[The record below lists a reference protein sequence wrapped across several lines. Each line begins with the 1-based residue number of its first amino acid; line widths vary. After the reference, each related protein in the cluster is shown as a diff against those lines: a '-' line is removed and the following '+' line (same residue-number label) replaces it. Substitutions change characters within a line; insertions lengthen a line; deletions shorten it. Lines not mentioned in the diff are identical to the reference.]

1 MKLMRYCLSPNKLA
15 WLRQELG
22 EHADELI
29 AAMDKAGSHY
39 LAGLAESQAGDL
51 SAADS
56 QLKFQWFQQKLAL
69 TTRLTD
75 AELANLTPL
84 SLVDIRGEI
93 REEMRE
99 EMRVEMHVKLVTPD
113 TLATALQ
120 QLSSES
126 VLGFDTETRASFEP
140 GVQHPLS
147 LVQLA
152 TSDTCYLFQQTVLG
166 ERLAELKPLLENEQ
180 ILKVGIGLR
189 GDGQALKRDWD
200 IQVSPRLDLNWAM
213 AQLGA
218 GKEMGTRQLVAALL
232 QKRIDKPKKITLSNW
247 QQVPL
252 SQAQVQYAALDALAA
267 NLCFWQLIDK
277 LQGFYGKE
285 TVGSKPILPP
295 SLAARLASY
304 FHPA

>member
-1 MKLMRYCLSPNKLA
+1 MQLMRYCLSPNKLA
-15 WLRQELG
+15 WLREELG
-22 EHADELI
+22 EHADKLL
-29 AAMDKAGSHY
+29 AAMDKAGSQY
-39 LAGLAESQAGDL
+39 LAELTELQAGDL
-51 SAADS
+51 SAGDS
-56 QLKFQWFQQKLAL
+56 QLKFAWFQQKLAL

-75 AELANLTPL
+75 ADLANLTPL
-84 SLVDIRGEI
+84 SLVDV
-93 REEMRE
+93 
-99 EMRVEMHVKLVTPD
+99 RVELVSSDKL
-113 TLATALQ
+113 TALQ

-152 TSDTCYLFQQTVLG
+152 TSDTCYLFQRAVLG

-218 GKEMGTRQLVAALL
+218 GKEVGTRQLVAALL
-232 QKRIDKPKKITLSNW
+232 HKRIDKPKKLTLSNW

-252 SQAQVQYAALDALAA
+252 SQAQIQYAALDALAA

-277 LQGFYGKE
+277 LQGFYGKT
-285 TVGSKPILPP
+285 TVANKPLLPP

-304 FHPA
+304 FLPA

>member
-1 MKLMRYCLSPNKLA
+1 MQLMRYCLSPNKLA
-15 WLRQELG
+15 WLREELG
-22 EHADELI
+22 EHADKLL
-29 AAMDKAGSHY
+29 AAMDAAGSNY
-39 LAGLAESQAGDL
+39 LAELTELQAGDL
-51 SAADS
+51 SAGDS
-56 QLKFQWFQQKLAL
+56 QLKFAWFQQKLAL

-84 SLVDIRGEI
+84 SLVDV
-93 REEMRE
+93 
-99 EMRVEMHVKLVTPD
+99 RVELVSSDKLT
-113 TLATALQ
+113 AALQ

-152 TSDTCYLFQQTVLG
+152 TSDTCYLFQQAVLG

-232 QKRIDKPKKITLSNW
+232 HKRIDKPKKMTLSNW

-277 LQGFYGKE
+277 LQGFYGKT
-285 TVGSKPILPP
+285 TVANKPLLPP
-295 SLAARLASY
+295 RDRKSVV
-304 FHPA
+304 

>member
-1 MKLMRYCLSPNKLA
+1 MQLMRYCLSPNKLA

-75 AELANLTPL
+75 AELANLEPL
-84 SLVDIRGEI
+84 SLVDIKG
-93 REEMRE
+93 
-99 EMRVEMHVKLVTPD
+99 EMRVELVTPD
-113 TLATALQ
+113 TLASALQ
-120 QLSSES
+120 QLSRES

-152 TSDTCYLFQQTVLG
+152 TSDTCYLFQRAVLG

-232 QKRIDKPKKITLSNW
+232 HKRIDKPKKMTLSNW

-277 LQGFYGKE
+277 LQGFYGKT
-285 TVGSKPILPP
+285 TVANKPLLPP

>member
-1 MKLMRYCLSPNKLA
+1 MQLMRYCLSPNKLA
-15 WLRQELG
+15 WLREELG
-22 EHADELI
+22 EHTDKLL
-29 AAMDKAGSHY
+29 AAMDAAGSNY
-39 LAGLAESQAGDL
+39 LAELTELQAGDL
-51 SAADS
+51 SAGDS
-56 QLKFQWFQQKLAL
+56 QLKFAWFQQKLAL

-75 AELANLTPL
+75 AELANLAPL
-84 SLVDIRGEI
+84 SLVD
-93 REEMRE
+93 MRDD
-99 EMRVEMHVKLVTPD
+99 MRVEIRVELVTPD
-113 TLATALQ
+113 TLTAALQ

-152 TSDTCYLFQQTVLG
+152 TSDTCYLFQQAVLG

-232 QKRIDKPKKITLSNW
+232 HKRIDKPKKMTLSNW

-267 NLCFWQLIDK
+267 NQCFWQLIDK
-277 LQGFYGKE
+277 LQGFYGKT
-285 TVGSKPILPP
+285 TVGNKPLLPP

>member
-1 MKLMRYCLSPNKLA
+1 MQLMRYCLSPNKLA
-15 WLRQELG
+15 WLREELG
-22 EHADELI
+22 EHADKLL
-29 AAMDKAGSHY
+29 AAMDAAGSNY
-39 LAGLAESQAGDL
+39 LAELTELQAGDL
-51 SAADS
+51 SAGDS
-56 QLKFQWFQQKLAL
+56 QLKFAWFQQKLAL

-75 AELANLTPL
+75 ADLANLTPL
-84 SLVDIRGEI
+84 SLVD
-93 REEMRE
+93 
-99 EMRVEMHVKLVTPD
+99 MRVELVSSDKLT
-113 TLATALQ
+113 AALQ
-120 QLSSES
+120 QLSGES
-126 VLGFDTETRASFEP
+126 VLGFDTETRASFEQ

-152 TSDTCYLFQQTVLG
+152 TSDTCYLFQQAVLG
-166 ERLAELKPLLENEQ
+166 ERLIELKPLLENEQ

-232 QKRIDKPKKITLSNW
+232 HKRIDKPKKMTLSNW

-252 SQAQVQYAALDALAA
+252 SPAQIQYAALDALAA
-267 NLCFWQLIDK
+267 NQCFWQLIDK
-277 LQGFYGKE
+277 LQGFYGKT
-285 TVGSKPILPP
+285 TVANKPLLPP

-304 FHPA
+304 FLPA

>member
-1 MKLMRYCLSPNKLA
+1 MQLMRNCLSPNKLA

-29 AAMDKAGSHY
+29 AAMDTAGNQY
-39 LAGLAESQAGDL
+39 LAGLLESQAGDL
-51 SAADS
+51 AAPES
-56 QLKFQWFQQKLAL
+56 QLKFAWFQQKLAL

-75 AELANLTPL
+75 AELTLLPVL
-84 SLVDIRGEI
+84 SLQSRH
-93 REEMRE
+93 
-99 EMRVEMHVKLVTPD
+99 VEWVTPEY
-113 TLATALQ
+113 LATALQ
-120 QLSSES
+120 QLSRES

-152 TSDTCYLFQQTVLG
+152 TSDTCYLFQQAVLG

-189 GDGQALKRDWD
+189 GDGQALKRDWN
-200 IQVSPRLDLNWAM
+200 ILVSPRLDLNWAM

-218 GKEMGTRQLVAALL
+218 GKEMGTRQLVAVLL
-232 QKRIDKPKKITLSNW
+232 HQRIDKPKKITLSNW

-252 SQAQVQYAALDALAA
+252 SPAQIQYAALDALAA

-277 LQGFYGKE
+277 LQGFYGKT
-285 TVGSKPILPP
+285 TVGNKPLLPP

>member
-1 MKLMRYCLSPNKLA
+1 MQLMRYCLSPNKLA
-15 WLRQELG
+15 WLREELG
-22 EHADELI
+22 EHTDKLL
-29 AAMDKAGSHY
+29 AAMDAAGSNY
-39 LAGLAESQAGDL
+39 LAELTELQAGDL
-51 SAADS
+51 SAGDS
-56 QLKFQWFQQKLAL
+56 QLKFAWFQQKLAL

-75 AELANLTPL
+75 AELANLSPL
-84 SLVDIRGEI
+84 SLVD
-93 REEMRE
+93 MRDD
-99 EMRVEMHVKLVTPD
+99 MRVEIRVELVSLDKLT
-113 TLATALQ
+113 AALQ

-152 TSDTCYLFQQTVLG
+152 TSDTCYLFQRAVLG

-189 GDGQALKRDWD
+189 GDVQALKRDWD

-232 QKRIDKPKKITLSNW
+232 HKRIDKPKKMTLSNW

-277 LQGFYGKE
+277 LQGFYGKT
-285 TVGSKPILPP
+285 TVANKPLLPP

>member
-1 MKLMRYCLSPNKLA
+1 MQLMRYCLSPNKLA
-15 WLRQELG
+15 WLREELG
-22 EHADELI
+22 EHADKLL
-29 AAMDKAGSHY
+29 AAMDAAGSNY
-39 LAGLAESQAGDL
+39 LAELTELQAGDL
-51 SAADS
+51 SAGDS
-56 QLKFQWFQQKLAL
+56 QLKFAWFQQKLAL

-75 AELANLTPL
+75 ADLANLTPL
-84 SLVDIRGEI
+84 SLVDV
-93 REEMRE
+93 
-99 EMRVEMHVKLVTPD
+99 RVELVSSDKLT
-113 TLATALQ
+113 AALQ

-152 TSDTCYLFQQTVLG
+152 TSDTCYLFQQAVLG

-200 IQVSPRLDLNWAM
+200 IHVSPRLDLNWAM

-232 QKRIDKPKKITLSNW
+232 HKRIDKPKKITLSNW

-252 SQAQVQYAALDALAA
+252 SQAQIQYAALDALAA

-277 LQGFYGKE
+277 LQGFYGKT
-285 TVGSKPILPP
+285 TVGNKPLLPP
-295 SLAARLASY
+295 SLATRLASY

>member
-1 MKLMRYCLSPNKLA
+1 MQLMRYCLSPNKLA
-15 WLRQELG
+15 WLREELG
-22 EHADELI
+22 EHADKLL
-29 AAMDKAGSHY
+29 AAMDAAGSNY
-39 LAGLAESQAGDL
+39 LAELTELQAGDL
-51 SAADS
+51 SAGDS
-56 QLKFQWFQQKLAL
+56 QLKFAWFQQKLAL

-75 AELANLTPL
+75 ADLANLTPL
-84 SLVDIRGEI
+84 SLVDV
-93 REEMRE
+93 
-99 EMRVEMHVKLVTPD
+99 RVELVSSDKLT
-113 TLATALQ
+113 AALQ

-152 TSDTCYLFQQTVLG
+152 TSDTCYLFQQAVLG

-232 QKRIDKPKKITLSNW
+232 HKRIDKPKKMTLSNW

-252 SQAQVQYAALDALAA
+252 SQAQVHYAALDALAA
-267 NLCFWQLIDK
+267 NQCFWQLIDK
-277 LQGFYGKE
+277 LQGFYGKT
-285 TVGSKPILPP
+285 TVANKPLLPP

-304 FHPA
+304 FLPA

>member
-1 MKLMRYCLSPNKLA
+1 MQLMRYCLSPNKLA

-29 AAMDKAGSHY
+29 AAMDAAGSQY

-51 SAADS
+51 SAGDS

-75 AELANLTPL
+75 AELANLEPL
-84 SLVDIRGEI
+84 SLVDIKG
-93 REEMRE
+93 
-99 EMRVEMHVKLVTPD
+99 EMRVELVTPD

-152 TSDTCYLFQQTVLG
+152 TSDTCYLFQRAVLG

-232 QKRIDKPKKITLSNW
+232 HKRIDKPKKITLSNW

-252 SQAQVQYAALDALAA
+252 SQAQIQYAALDALAA

-277 LQGFYGKE
+277 LQGFYGKT
-285 TVGSKPILPP
+285 TVGNKPLLPP

>member
-1 MKLMRYCLSPNKLA
+1 MQLMRYCLSPNKLA

-22 EHADELI
+22 EHADELL
-29 AAMDKAGSHY
+29 AAMDAAGSKY
-39 LAGLAESQAGDL
+39 LSGLAESQAGDL
-51 SAADS
+51 SAPDS

-75 AELANLTPL
+75 TELANLAPL
-84 SLVDIRGEI
+84 SLVG
-93 REEMRE
+93 
-99 EMRVEMHVKLVTPD
+99 MRVELVTHD
-113 TLATALQ
+113 TLTATLL
-120 QLSSES
+120 QLSTES

-140 GVQHPLS
+140 GIQHPLS

-152 TSDTCYLFQQTVLG
+152 TSDSCYLFQQAMLG
-166 ERLAELKPLLENEQ
+166 ERLAELKPMLENEQ

-189 GDGQALKRDWD
+189 GDGQALKRDWN

-232 QKRIDKPKKITLSNW
+232 HKRIDKPKKITLSNW

-252 SQAQVQYAALDALAA
+252 SQAQIQYAALDALAA

-277 LQGFYGKE
+277 LQGFYGKT
-285 TVGSKPILPP
+285 TVGNKPLLPP
-295 SLAARLASY
+295 SLAARLANY

>member
-1 MKLMRYCLSPNKLA
+1 MQLMRYCLSPNKLA
-15 WLRQELG
+15 WLREELG
-22 EHADELI
+22 EHTDKLL
-29 AAMDKAGSHY
+29 AAMDAAGSNY
-39 LAGLAESQAGDL
+39 LAELTELQAGDL
-51 SAADS
+51 SAGDS
-56 QLKFQWFQQKLAL
+56 QLKFAWFQQKLAL

-84 SLVDIRGEI
+84 SLVDV
-93 REEMRE
+93 
-99 EMRVEMHVKLVTPD
+99 RVELVSSDKLT
-113 TLATALQ
+113 AALQ

-152 TSDTCYLFQQTVLG
+152 TSDTCYLFQQAVLG
-166 ERLAELKPLLENEQ
+166 ERLAELKPLLDNEQ

-232 QKRIDKPKKITLSNW
+232 HKRIDKPKKITLSNW

-252 SQAQVQYAALDALAA
+252 SQAQIQYAALDALAA

-277 LQGFYGKE
+277 LQGFYGKT
-285 TVGSKPILPP
+285 TVGNKPLLPP

>member
-1 MKLMRYCLSPNKLA
+1 MQLMRYCLSPNKLA
-15 WLRQELG
+15 WLREELG
-22 EHADELI
+22 EHTDKLL
-29 AAMDKAGSHY
+29 AAMDAAGSNY
-39 LAGLAESQAGDL
+39 LAELTELQAGDL
-51 SAADS
+51 SAGDS
-56 QLKFQWFQQKLAL
+56 QLKFAWFQQKLAL

-75 AELANLTPL
+75 ADLANLTPL
-84 SLVDIRGEI
+84 SLVDV
-93 REEMRE
+93 
-99 EMRVEMHVKLVTPD
+99 RVELVSSDKLT
-113 TLATALQ
+113 AALQ

-152 TSDTCYLFQQTVLG
+152 TSDTCYLFQQAVLG

-232 QKRIDKPKKITLSNW
+232 HKRIDKPKKMTLSNW

-267 NLCFWQLIDK
+267 NQCFWQLIDK
-277 LQGFYGKE
+277 LQGFYGKT
-285 TVGSKPILPP
+285 TVANKPLLPP

>member
-1 MKLMRYCLSPNKLA
+1 MQLMRYCLSPNKLA
-15 WLRQELG
+15 WLREELG
-22 EHADELI
+22 EHTDKLL
-29 AAMDKAGSHY
+29 AAMDAAGSNY
-39 LAGLAESQAGDL
+39 LAELTELQAGDL
-51 SAADS
+51 SAGDS
-56 QLKFQWFQQKLAL
+56 QLKFAWFQQKLAL

-84 SLVDIRGEI
+84 SLVDV
-93 REEMRE
+93 
-99 EMRVEMHVKLVTPD
+99 RVELVSSDKLT
-113 TLATALQ
+113 AALQ

-140 GVQHPLS
+140 GVQYPLS

-152 TSDTCYLFQQTVLG
+152 TSDTCYLFQQAVLG

-232 QKRIDKPKKITLSNW
+232 YKRIDKPKKMTLSNW

-252 SQAQVQYAALDALAA
+252 SPAQIQYAALDALAA

-277 LQGFYGKE
+277 LQGFYGKT
-285 TVGSKPILPP
+285 TVANKPLLPP

>member
-1 MKLMRYCLSPNKLA
+1 MQLMRYCLSPNKLA
-15 WLRQELG
+15 WLREELG
-22 EHADELI
+22 EHTDKLL
-29 AAMDKAGSHY
+29 AAMDAAGSNY
-39 LAGLAESQAGDL
+39 LAELTELQAGDL
-51 SAADS
+51 SAGDS
-56 QLKFQWFQQKLAL
+56 QLKFAWFQQKLAL

-75 AELANLTPL
+75 AELANLSPL
-84 SLVDIRGEI
+84 SLVD
-93 REEMRE
+93 MRDD
-99 EMRVEMHVKLVTPD
+99 MRVEIRVELVSLDKLT
-113 TLATALQ
+113 AALQ

-152 TSDTCYLFQQTVLG
+152 TSDTCYLFQQAVLG

-189 GDGQALKRDWD
+189 GDVQALKRDWD

-232 QKRIDKPKKITLSNW
+232 HKRIDKPKKMTLSNW

-277 LQGFYGKE
+277 LQGFYGKT
-285 TVGSKPILPP
+285 TVANKPLLPP

>member
-1 MKLMRYCLSPNKLA
+1 
-15 WLRQELG
+15 
-22 EHADELI
+22 
-29 AAMDKAGSHY
+29 
-39 LAGLAESQAGDL
+39 
-51 SAADS
+51 
-56 QLKFQWFQQKLAL
+56 
-69 TTRLTD
+69 
-75 AELANLTPL
+75 
-84 SLVDIRGEI
+84 
-93 REEMRE
+93 
-99 EMRVEMHVKLVTPD
+99 MHVELVTLD
-113 TLATALQ
+113 KLATALQ
-120 QLSSES
+120 QLSRES

-152 TSDTCYLFQQTVLG
+152 TSDTCYLFQQAVLG

-232 QKRIDKPKKITLSNW
+232 HKRIDKPKKITLSNW

-267 NLCFWQLIDK
+267 TLCFWQLIDK
-277 LQGFYGKE
+277 LQGFYGKT
-285 TVGSKPILPP
+285 TVGNKPILPP

>member
-1 MKLMRYCLSPNKLA
+1 MQLMRYCLSPNKLA

-39 LAGLAESQAGDL
+39 LAGLAESQAEDL

-93 REEMRE
+93 REEMR
-99 EMRVEMHVKLVTPD
+99 VEMHVELVTPD
-113 TLATALQ
+113 KLTTALQ
-120 QLSSES
+120 QLSRES

-140 GVQHPLS
+140 GVQYPLS

-152 TSDTCYLFQQTVLG
+152 TSDICYLFQRAVLG

-232 QKRIDKPKKITLSNW
+232 HKRIDKPKKITLSNW

-252 SQAQVQYAALDALAA
+252 SQAQIQYAALDALAA

-277 LQGFYGKE
+277 LQGFYGKT
-285 TVGSKPILPP
+285 TVGNKPLLPT

>member
-1 MKLMRYCLSPNKLA
+1 MQLMRYCLSPNKLA
-15 WLRQELG
+15 WLREELG
-22 EHADELI
+22 EHTDKLL
-29 AAMDKAGSHY
+29 AAMDAAGSNY
-39 LAGLAESQAGDL
+39 LAELTELQAGDL
-51 SAADS
+51 SAGDS
-56 QLKFQWFQQKLAL
+56 QLKFAWFQQKLAL

-84 SLVDIRGEI
+84 SLVDV
-93 REEMRE
+93 
-99 EMRVEMHVKLVTPD
+99 RVELVSSDKLT
-113 TLATALQ
+113 AALQ

-152 TSDTCYLFQQTVLG
+152 TSDTCYLFQRAVLG

-218 GKEMGTRQLVAALL
+218 GKEVGTRQLVAALL
-232 QKRIDKPKKITLSNW
+232 HKRIDKPKKLTLSNW

-267 NLCFWQLIDK
+267 NQCFWQLIDK
-277 LQGFYGKE
+277 LQGFYGKT
-285 TVGSKPILPP
+285 TVANKPLLPP

>member
-1 MKLMRYCLSPNKLA
+1 MQLMRYCLSPNKLA
-15 WLRQELG
+15 WLREELG
-22 EHADELI
+22 EHADKLL
-29 AAMDKAGSHY
+29 AAMDKAGSQY
-39 LAGLAESQAGDL
+39 LAELTELQAGDL
-51 SAADS
+51 SAGDS
-56 QLKFQWFQQKLAL
+56 QLKFAWFQQKLAL

-75 AELANLTPL
+75 ADLANLTPL
-84 SLVDIRGEI
+84 SLVD
-93 REEMRE
+93 MRDD
-99 EMRVEMHVKLVTPD
+99 MRVEIRVELVSLDKLT
-113 TLATALQ
+113 AALQ

-152 TSDTCYLFQQTVLG
+152 TSDTCYLFQQAVLG

-232 QKRIDKPKKITLSNW
+232 HKRIDKPKKMTLSNW

-267 NLCFWQLIDK
+267 NQCFWQLIDK
-277 LQGFYGKE
+277 LQGFYGKT
-285 TVGSKPILPP
+285 TVANKPLLPP

>member
-1 MKLMRYCLSPNKLA
+1 MQLMRYCLSPNKLA
-15 WLRQELG
+15 WLREELG
-22 EHADELI
+22 EHADKLL
-29 AAMDKAGSHY
+29 AAMDAAGSNY
-39 LAGLAESQAGDL
+39 LAELTELQAGDL
-51 SAADS
+51 SAGDS
-56 QLKFQWFQQKLAL
+56 QLKFAWFQQKLAL

-84 SLVDIRGEI
+84 SLVDV
-93 REEMRE
+93 
-99 EMRVEMHVKLVTPD
+99 RVELVSSDKLT
-113 TLATALQ
+113 AALQ

-152 TSDTCYLFQQTVLG
+152 TSDTCYLFQQAVLG

-232 QKRIDKPKKITLSNW
+232 HKRIDKPKKMTLSNW

-252 SQAQVQYAALDALAA
+252 SPAQIQYAALDALAA

-277 LQGFYGKE
+277 LQGFYGKT
-285 TVGSKPILPP
+285 TVANKPLLPP

>member
-1 MKLMRYCLSPNKLA
+1 MQLMRYCLSPNKLA
-15 WLRQELG
+15 WLREELG
-22 EHADELI
+22 EHTDKLL
-29 AAMDKAGSHY
+29 AAMDAAGSNY
-39 LAGLAESQAGDL
+39 LAELTELQAGDL
-51 SAADS
+51 SAGDS
-56 QLKFQWFQQKLAL
+56 QLKFAWFQQKLAL

-84 SLVDIRGEI
+84 SLVDV
-93 REEMRE
+93 
-99 EMRVEMHVKLVTPD
+99 RVELVSSDKLT
-113 TLATALQ
+113 TALQ

-140 GVQHPLS
+140 GVQYPLS

-152 TSDTCYLFQQTVLG
+152 TSDTCYLFQQAVLG

-232 QKRIDKPKKITLSNW
+232 YKRIDKPKKMTLSNW

-252 SQAQVQYAALDALAA
+252 SPAQIQYAALDALAA

-277 LQGFYGKE
+277 LQGFYGKT
-285 TVGSKPILPP
+285 TVANKPLLPP

-304 FHPA
+304 FDPA

>member
-1 MKLMRYCLSPNKLA
+1 MQLMRYCLSPNKLA
-15 WLRQELG
+15 WLREELG
-22 EHADELI
+22 EHADKLL
-29 AAMDKAGSHY
+29 AAMDKAGSQY
-39 LAGLAESQAGDL
+39 LAELTELQAGDL
-51 SAADS
+51 SAGDS
-56 QLKFQWFQQKLAL
+56 QLKFAWFQQKLAL

-75 AELANLTPL
+75 ADLANLTPL
-84 SLVDIRGEI
+84 SLVDV
-93 REEMRE
+93 
-99 EMRVEMHVKLVTPD
+99 RVELVSSDKLT
-113 TLATALQ
+113 AALQ

-152 TSDTCYLFQQTVLG
+152 TSDTCYLFQRAVLG

-200 IQVSPRLDLNWAM
+200 IHVSPRLDLNWAM

-232 QKRIDKPKKITLSNW
+232 HKRIDKPKKLTLSNW

-252 SQAQVQYAALDALAA
+252 SQAQIQYAALDALAA

-277 LQGFYGKE
+277 LQGFYGKT
-285 TVGSKPILPP
+285 TVANKPLLPP

-304 FHPA
+304 FLPA

>member
-1 MKLMRYCLSPNKLA
+1 MQLMRYCLSPNKLA
-15 WLRQELG
+15 WLREELG
-22 EHADELI
+22 EHTDKLL
-29 AAMDKAGSHY
+29 AAMDAAGSNY
-39 LAGLAESQAGDL
+39 LAELTELQAGDL
-51 SAADS
+51 SAGDS
-56 QLKFQWFQQKLAL
+56 QLKFAWFQQKLAL

-84 SLVDIRGEI
+84 SLVDV
-93 REEMRE
+93 
-99 EMRVEMHVKLVTPD
+99 RVELVSSDKLT
-113 TLATALQ
+113 AALQ

-152 TSDTCYLFQQTVLG
+152 TSDTCYLFQQAVLG

-232 QKRIDKPKKITLSNW
+232 HKRIDKPKKMTLSNW

-267 NLCFWQLIDK
+267 NQCFWQLIDK
-277 LQGFYGKE
+277 LQGFYGKT
-285 TVGSKPILPP
+285 TVANKPLLPP
-295 SLAARLASY
+295 SLAARLARY

>member
-1 MKLMRYCLSPNKLA
+1 MQLMRYCLSPNKLA
-15 WLRQELG
+15 WLREELG
-22 EHADELI
+22 EHTDKLL
-29 AAMDKAGSHY
+29 AAMDAAGSQY
-39 LAGLAESQAGDL
+39 LTGLAASQVVDL
-51 SAADS
+51 SAGDS

-75 AELANLTPL
+75 AELANLVPL
-84 SLVDIRGEI
+84 SLVDIKG
-93 REEMRE
+93 
-99 EMRVEMHVKLVTPD
+99 EMRVEMRVELVTPD

-152 TSDTCYLFQQTVLG
+152 TSDTCYLFQQAVLG

-189 GDGQALKRDWD
+189 GDGQALKRDLD

-232 QKRIDKPKKITLSNW
+232 HKRIDKPKKMTLSNW

-267 NLCFWQLIDK
+267 NQCFWQLIDK
-277 LQGFYGKE
+277 LQGFYGKT
-285 TVGSKPILPP
+285 TVANKPLLPP
-295 SLAARLASY
+295 SLAARLARY

>member
-1 MKLMRYCLSPNKLA
+1 MQLMRYCLSPNKLA
-15 WLRQELG
+15 WLREELG
-22 EHADELI
+22 EHTDKLL
-29 AAMDKAGSHY
+29 AAMDAAGSNY
-39 LAGLAESQAGDL
+39 LAELTELQAGDL
-51 SAADS
+51 LAGDS
-56 QLKFQWFQQKLAL
+56 QLKFAWFQQKLAL

-84 SLVDIRGEI
+84 SLVD
-93 REEMRE
+93 MRDDMRV
-99 EMRVEMHVKLVTPD
+99 EMRVELITLDKLT
-113 TLATALQ
+113 AALQ

-152 TSDTCYLFQQTVLG
+152 TSDTCYLFQRAVLG

-232 QKRIDKPKKITLSNW
+232 HKRIDKPKKMTLSNW

-267 NLCFWQLIDK
+267 NQCFWQLIDK
-277 LQGFYGKE
+277 LQGFYGKT
-285 TVGSKPILPP
+285 TVANKPLLPP

>member
-1 MKLMRYCLSPNKLA
+1 MQLMRYCLSPNKLA

-29 AAMDKAGSHY
+29 AAMDAAGSQY

-51 SAADS
+51 SAGDS

-75 AELANLTPL
+75 AELANLVPL
-84 SLVDIRGEI
+84 SLLGMRGEI
-93 REEMRE
+93 RG
-99 EMRVEMHVKLVTPD
+99 EMRVELVTPD
-113 TLATALQ
+113 TLANALQ

-152 TSDTCYLFQQTVLG
+152 TSDSCYLFQRAVLG
-166 ERLAELKPLLENEQ
+166 ERLVELKPLLENEQ

-232 QKRIDKPKKITLSNW
+232 HKRIDKSKKITLSNW

-252 SQAQVQYAALDALAA
+252 SQAQIQYAALDALAA

-277 LQGFYGKE
+277 LQGFYGKT
-285 TVGSKPILPP
+285 TVGNKPLLPP

>member
-1 MKLMRYCLSPNKLA
+1 MQLMRYCLSPNKLA

-39 LAGLAESQAGDL
+39 LAGVAASQAGDL
-51 SAADS
+51 SVADS

-75 AELANLTPL
+75 AELANLRPL
-84 SLVDIRGEI
+84 SLVDIRG
-93 REEMRE
+93 EMRE
-99 EMRVEMHVKLVTPD
+99 EMRVEMHVELVTPD
-113 TLATALQ
+113 KLSTALQ
-120 QLSSES
+120 QLSGES

-152 TSDTCYLFQQTVLG
+152 TSDTCYLFQQAVLG

-218 GKEMGTRQLVAALL
+218 GKEMGTRQLVAVLL
-232 QKRIDKPKKITLSNW
+232 YKRIDKPKKITLSNW

-252 SQAQVQYAALDALAA
+252 SQAQIQYAALDALAA

-277 LQGFYGKE
+277 LQGFYDKT
-285 TVGSKPILPP
+285 TVGNKPLLPP

>member
-1 MKLMRYCLSPNKLA
+1 MQLMRYCLSPNKLA

-22 EHADELI
+22 EHADKLL
-29 AAMDKAGSHY
+29 AAMDAAGSNY
-39 LAGLAESQAGDL
+39 LAELTELQAGDL
-51 SAADS
+51 SAGDS
-56 QLKFQWFQQKLAL
+56 QLKFAWFQQKLAL

-84 SLVDIRGEI
+84 SLVDV
-93 REEMRE
+93 
-99 EMRVEMHVKLVTPD
+99 RVELVSSDKLT
-113 TLATALQ
+113 AALQ

-152 TSDTCYLFQQTVLG
+152 TSDTCYLFQRAVLG

-200 IQVSPRLDLNWAM
+200 IHVSPRLDLNWAM

-232 QKRIDKPKKITLSNW
+232 HKRIDKPKKLTLSNW

-267 NLCFWQLIDK
+267 NQCFWQLIDK
-277 LQGFYGKE
+277 LQGFYGKT
-285 TVGSKPILPP
+285 TVANKPLLPP

-304 FHPA
+304 FLPA

>member
-1 MKLMRYCLSPNKLA
+1 MR
-15 WLRQELG
+15 R
-22 EHADELI
+22 AD
-29 AAMDKAGSHY
+29 AAGSNY
-39 LAGLAESQAGDL
+39 LAELTELQAGDL
-51 SAADS
+51 SAGDS
-56 QLKFQWFQQKLAL
+56 QLKFAWFQQKLAL

-75 AELANLTPL
+75 ADLANLTPL
-84 SLVDIRGEI
+84 SLVDV
-93 REEMRE
+93 
-99 EMRVEMHVKLVTPD
+99 RVELVSSDKLT
-113 TLATALQ
+113 AALQ

-126 VLGFDTETRASFEP
+126 VLGFDTDTRASFEP

-152 TSDTCYLFQQTVLG
+152 TSDTCYLFQQAVLG

-232 QKRIDKPKKITLSNW
+232 HKRIDKPKKLTLSNW

-267 NLCFWQLIDK
+267 TLCFWQLIDK
-277 LQGFYGKE
+277 LQGFYGKT
-285 TVGSKPILPP
+285 TVANKPLLPP

-304 FHPA
+304 FDPA

>member
-1 MKLMRYCLSPNKLA
+1 MQLMRYCLSPNKLA
-15 WLRQELG
+15 WLREELG
-22 EHADELI
+22 EHTDKLL
-29 AAMDKAGSHY
+29 AAMDAAGSNY
-39 LAGLAESQAGDL
+39 LAELTELQAGDL
-51 SAADS
+51 SAGDS
-56 QLKFQWFQQKLAL
+56 QLKFAWFQQKLAL

-84 SLVDIRGEI
+84 SLVDV
-93 REEMRE
+93 
-99 EMRVEMHVKLVTPD
+99 RVELVSSDKLT
-113 TLATALQ
+113 AALQ

-152 TSDTCYLFQQTVLG
+152 TSDTCYLFQQAVLG

-232 QKRIDKPKKITLSNW
+232 HKRIDKPKKMTLSNW

-267 NLCFWQLIDK
+267 NQCFWQLIDK
-277 LQGFYGKE
+277 LQGFYGKT
-285 TVGSKPILPP
+285 TVANKPLLPP

>member
-1 MKLMRYCLSPNKLA
+1 MQLMRYCLSPNKLA
-15 WLRQELG
+15 WLREELG
-22 EHADELI
+22 EHTDKLL
-29 AAMDKAGSHY
+29 AAMDAAGSNY
-39 LAGLAESQAGDL
+39 LAELTELQAGDL
-51 SAADS
+51 SAGDS
-56 QLKFQWFQQKLAL
+56 QLKFAWFQQKLAL

-84 SLVDIRGEI
+84 SLVDV
-93 REEMRE
+93 
-99 EMRVEMHVKLVTPD
+99 RVELVSSDKLTS
-113 TLATALQ
+113 ALQ

-152 TSDTCYLFQQTVLG
+152 TSDTCYLFQQAVLG

-200 IQVSPRLDLNWAM
+200 IQVSPRLDLNWSM

-232 QKRIDKPKKITLSNW
+232 HKRIDKPKKMTLSNW

-267 NLCFWQLIDK
+267 NQCFWQLIDK
-277 LQGFYGKE
+277 LQGFYGKT
-285 TVGSKPILPP
+285 TVANKPLLPP

-304 FHPA
+304 FLPA

>member
-1 MKLMRYCLSPNKLA
+1 MQLMRYCLSPNKLA
-15 WLRQELG
+15 WLREELG
-22 EHADELI
+22 EHADKLL
-29 AAMDKAGSHY
+29 AAMDAAGSNY
-39 LAGLAESQAGDL
+39 LAELTELQAGDL
-51 SAADS
+51 SAGDS
-56 QLKFQWFQQKLAL
+56 QLKFAWFQQKLAL

-84 SLVDIRGEI
+84 SLVD
-93 REEMRE
+93 
-99 EMRVEMHVKLVTPD
+99 MRVELVSSDKLT
-113 TLATALQ
+113 AALQ
-120 QLSSES
+120 QLSGES
-126 VLGFDTETRASFEP
+126 VLGFDTETRASFEQ

-152 TSDTCYLFQQTVLG
+152 TSDTCYLFQQAVLG

-232 QKRIDKPKKITLSNW
+232 HKRIDKPKKMTLSNW

-252 SQAQVQYAALDALAA
+252 SPAQIQYAALDALAA
-267 NLCFWQLIDK
+267 NQCFWQLIDK
-277 LQGFYGKE
+277 LQGFYGKT
-285 TVGSKPILPP
+285 TVANKPLLPP

-304 FHPA
+304 FLPA

>member
-1 MKLMRYCLSPNKLA
+1 MQLMRYCLSPNKLA
-15 WLRQELG
+15 WLREELG
-22 EHADELI
+22 EHTDKLL
-29 AAMDKAGSHY
+29 AAMDAAGSNY
-39 LAGLAESQAGDL
+39 LAELTELQAGDL
-51 SAADS
+51 SAGDS
-56 QLKFQWFQQKLAL
+56 QLKFAWFQQKLAL

-84 SLVDIRGEI
+84 SLVDV
-93 REEMRE
+93 
-99 EMRVEMHVKLVTPD
+99 RVELVSSDKLT
-113 TLATALQ
+113 TALQ

-140 GVQHPLS
+140 GVQYPLS

-152 TSDTCYLFQQTVLG
+152 TSDTCYLFQQAVLG

-232 QKRIDKPKKITLSNW
+232 YKRIDKPKKMTLSNW

-252 SQAQVQYAALDALAA
+252 SPAQIQYAALDALAA

-277 LQGFYGKE
+277 LQGFYGKT
-285 TVGSKPILPP
+285 TVANKPLLPP

-304 FHPA
+304 FLPA